1 MYWRTGENM
10 NNKAI
15 YRKPNGQYFLARSD
29 AATRNAYAE
38 MGYKITDKTG
48 GVAIVMT
55 PKIETEADVLEEYLK
70 HFQLIAVDD
79 SPGEVER
86 STMPSLATKLVELM
100 QERES
105 WTGTASDLVAV
116 LGEGKIN
123 KLFQH
128 GIMDYLNRSGI
139 QVVKKRNSR
148 QRLIEI
154 TNTNTTEGG

>member
-1 MYWRTGENM
+1 M

-86 STMPSLATKLVELM
+86 STMPSLATKF
-100 QERES
+100 
-105 WTGTASDLVAV
+105 
-116 LGEGKIN
+116 N